1 MLRARSVF
9 LLSVT
14 LLFALSLAAINFPR
28 AARAQILRVPDVAPG
43 FDFNFF
49 ANADNVPEFAITG
62 QTGSFTGP
70 TAMAFDARGRL
81 FVATGGGKILILL
94 DTNDD
99 GRADQV
105 KTFAT
110 GIPLPLGIDFRANG
124 DLFVSSNITNGAGR
138 ILRLRDTN
146 GDDVADEQTVIVDNL
161 PSNGDHQTDKIRFG
175 PDGLLYIGQGSAT
188 DNGTPSPGRPAE
200 GPLNGA
206 ILRVNVDSSQVSG
219 YAGGLRQPY
228 ALAFHPPSGELFAVD
243 VGKGEFCNF
252 CSEDQAP
259 PEEINW
265 IVAGGNYGFP
275 LCDGSPTA
283 SNPNCSGVRPPLLQY
298 PAHLTPTALA
308 FYTGPQAAEFQNQ
321 LLVGIYKNYHNAE
334 NVGGDL
340 RRVVV
345 TGDATSGFQLR
356 DDGFIIK
363 LFPIDPGDGPIDV
376 AVDPI
381 SGDIYL
387 ARFDPVNHG
396 AITAGHNHT
405 IYRLH
410 RTGSDALPFIG
421 PLRPAAIKAGSAAVT
436 LSLIGR
442 HLQAGAV
449 VVNVTDNTTLTTR
462 QGADRFELLA
472 NLPAT
477 AITTDRTIQLA
488 VRNPDGTLSNPQT
501 FTVTKG
507 DPGPPPDTEKSPQI
521 TSKFVYKK
529 KRGNVFD
536 TIQAGA
542 SPKKLFLVVSGT
554 DFDSGAQLLVNGTA
568 AALDSASTT
577 ELVGKFTHEMLA
589 APGELMIQVRNS
601 TGKVS
606 NVVRFTITP

>member
-1 MLRARSVF
+1 
-9 LLSVT
+9 LSVT
-14 LLFALSLAAINFPR
+14 LLFALLLTASNFPR
-28 AARAQILRVPDVAPG
+28 AAHAQILRVPDVAAG

-49 ANADNVPEFAITG
+49 ANADNVPEFAVTG

-124 DLFVSSNITNGAGR
+124 DLFVSSNINSGPGR
-138 ILRLRDTN
+138 IIRLRDTN
-146 GDDVADEQTVIVDNL
+146 GDDVADEQTIIVDNL

-188 DNGTPSPGRPAE
+188 DNGTPAPGRPAE

-206 ILRVNVDSSQVSG
+206 ILRVNVDSPQVSA

-228 ALAFHPPSGELFAVD
+228 ALAFHPVNGELFAVD
-243 VGKGEFCNF
+243 VGKAEFCSF
-252 CSEDQAP
+252 CTDDPAP

-265 IVAGGNYGFP
+265 IIAGGNYGFP
-275 LCDGSPTA
+275 LCDGSPVA
-283 SNPNCSGVRPPLLQY
+283 GDPNCSGVRPPLLQY

-308 FYTGPQAAEFQNQ
+308 FYTGPQAAEYQNQ
-321 LLVGIYKNYHNAE
+321 LLVGIYKNYHNSQ

-345 TGDATSGFQLR
+345 TGDGSSGFQLR

-363 LFPIDPGDGPIDV
+363 LYPIDPGDGPIDV

-396 AITAGHNHT
+396 AITPGHNHI

-410 RTGSDALPFIG
+410 RVGSDALPFIG
-421 PLRPAAIKAGSAAVT
+421 PLRPAAIKAGSNAVT
-436 LSLIGR
+436 VSVIGR
-442 HLQAGAV
+442 HLPTGAV

-462 QGADRFELLA
+462 QGADRYELLA
-472 NLPAT
+472 DLPAT
-477 AITTDRTIQLA
+477 ALATERTIQLA
-488 VRNPDGTLSNPQT
+488 VRNPDGTLSNPQP

-507 DPGPPPDTEKSPQI
+507 DVTPPPPDKLPQI
-521 TSKFVYKK
+521 TSMFVYKK
-529 KRGNVFD
+529 KRGNVFT
-536 TIQAGA
+536 TIPAG
-542 SPKKLFLVVSGT
+542 SNPKKFFVVVDGT
-554 DFDSGAQLLVNGTA
+554 DFGSDAQLLVNGTA
-568 AALDSASTT
+568 VTLDSASTT
-577 ELVGKFTHEMLA
+577 ELVGKFTRDMLA
-589 APGELMIQVRNS
+589 APGELTIQVRS
-601 TGKVS
+601 SAGKLS
-606 NVVRFTITP
+606 NTVTFSVVP

>member
-1 MLRARSVF
+1 VLLRARPGL
-9 LLSVT
+9 LLSLT
-14 LLFALSLAAINFPR
+14 LLFALSLTAINFPR
-28 AARAQILRVPDVAPG
+28 AAGAQVLRVPDVAAG

-49 ANADNVPEFAITG
+49 ADSNNVSEFAITG

-110 GIPLPLGIDFRANG
+110 GIPLPLGMDFRANG
-124 DLFVSSNITNGAGR
+124 DLFVSSNITSGAGR

-146 GDDVADEQTVIVDNL
+146 GDDVADEQAAIVDNL

-206 ILRVNVDSSQVSG
+206 ILRVDVDSPQVNS
-219 YAGGLRQPY
+219 YAAGLRQPY
-228 ALAFHPPSGELFAVD
+228 ALAFHPANGELFAVD

-252 CSEDQAP
+252 CAEDQAP

-275 LCDGSPTA
+275 FCDGSPTPA
-283 SNPNCSGVRPPLLQY
+283 NPNCSGVRPPLLQY

-345 TGDATSGFQLR
+345 TGDGTTGFQLR

-363 LFPIDPGDGPIDV
+363 LYPIDPGDGPIDV

-396 AITAGHNHT
+396 AITAGHNHL

-421 PLRPAAIKAGSAAVT
+421 PLRPAAIKAGSNAVT
-436 LSLIGR
+436 VSVTGR

-449 VVNVTDNTTLTTR
+449 VVNLTDGTALVTR

-472 NLPAT
+472 DLPAS
-477 AITTDRTIQLA
+477 AIATDRTIQLA
-488 VRNPDGTLSNPQT
+488 VRNADGTLSNPQT
-501 FTVTKG
+501 FMVTKG
-507 DPGPPPDTEKSPQI
+507 DVTPPPPDKSP
-521 TSKFVYKK
+521 
-529 KRGNVFD
+529 
-536 TIQAGA
+536 
-542 SPKKLFLVVSGT
+542 
-554 DFDSGAQLLVNGTA
+554 
-568 AALDSASTT
+568 
-577 ELVGKFTHEMLA
+577 
-589 APGELMIQVRNS
+589 
-601 TGKVS
+601 
-606 NVVRFTITP
+606 